1 MKTSTINKVSFGLA
15 IVCFYFALTWLFPM
29 SHISFSPVITFESEE
44 KNAKAVET
52 LSTSFHDN
60 ANIDDKLAEALGQ
73 PWAMQK
79 SPIAM
84 NDKSLDYIET
94 QLNVALKSITDEAAV
109 KELQAAKRDLA
120 VVQERSWK
128 TRYTIQ
134 DYIAKVQAHLLNAM
148 EAYDKTL

>member
-29 SHISFSPVITFESEE
+29 SHISFSPVITFES
-44 KNAKAVET
+44 AKATATDFEKLT
-52 LSTSFHDN
+52 NSFNDN
-60 ANIDDKLAEALGQ
+60 DRVDDKLAEALGQ
-73 PWAMQK
+73 PWAMQQ

-84 NDKSLDYIET
+84 NTKSLDYIET
-94 QLNVALKSITDEAAV
+94 QLNVALDHITDEAAV
-109 KELQAAKRDLA
+109 KELKAAKRDLA

-128 TRYTIQ
+128 TRYVIQ
-134 DYIAKVQAHLLNAM
+134 DYIGKVQAHLLNAM